1 MFRFFGQPKFDLD
14 PDHPWPVGYELFVR
28 ELVDGQWVLPKDF
41 SQLTDVT
48 IEKLLDE
55 IIQVLPAHTTLIS
68 FNLEQDQFIEPKYL
82 DMVKRVAARCS
93 VRLFVE
99 LTERLSKGVSEKQ
112 LIAAAQRY
120 HEAGILVC
128 IDDVGTGQNTPEM
141 VLKMNPS
148 ISEYKFALQNFRP
161 FESLDEIKPEL
172 DFWYSLAHRHHKML
186 AIEGL
191 ETKSELDDIR
201 KDYPCDVV
209 QGYLLGKPT
218 LLADQ

>member
-28 ELVDGQWVLPKDF
+28 ENVDGHWVLPEDF
-41 SQLTDVT
+41 SQLTDVM
-48 IEKLLDE
+48 IEKLLDQ
-55 IIQVLPAHTTLIS
+55 IIQVLPAHTALIS

-82 DMVKRVAARCS
+82 DMVKRVEACCD

-99 LTERLSKGVSEKQ
+99 LTERLSAGVTEAE
-112 LIAAAQRY
+112 LIAAAKRY
-120 HEAGILVC
+120 YDAGILVC

-141 VLKMNPS
+141 VLKMNES
-148 ISEYKFALQNFRP
+148 IAEYKFALQNFRP
-161 FESLDEIKPEL
+161 FQSLDDIKPEL
-172 DFWYSLAHRHHKML
+172 EFWYGLAKRHDKML
-186 AIEGL
+186 AIEGI
-191 ETKSELDDIR
+191 ESDAELARIR

-209 QGYLLGKPT
+209 QGYLLGKPA